1 VVVHLR
7 HRPSSETLAE
17 LAALGVSFEQDGL
30 RGRTLAATVSR
41 SALAGLRA
49 HAEVVG
55 VELDGLPVPTPRPL
69 DLTQQ
74 LIHVD
79 AVHRAPVSDGGLP
92 LTGSGMTVC
101 DVDSGIDVFHP
112 MFFRADLGLYD
123 FDDEDDNGF
132 FDAGVDTI
140 VWNGASVRLRVLD
153 GVVIDR
159 GSGEPLFGTEGTTL
173 DLQYDY
179 LYADLDDDG
188 VRDVGPDAGFTEAT
202 PTYGE
207 QLFVVDDVDGDGEL
221 SVGEKI
227 AALGTS
233 KIKAFRFDGET
244 YERGKNLI
252 DAPWLEEMQHGN
264 GAAGVLV
271 AGQPGFKRLV
281 GMAPD
286 ADLIM
291 AAERGGGRELMM
303 TNFCINRGATVVLHE
318 YAPWIGYH
326 LDGSSALEALID
338 ESSVEGVVHVN
349 PAGNLSTSQKMM
361 KRTLDPSGTTV
372 IPIEFPPNGST
383 YFVGTFLWRDT
394 SRNPSFKL
402 DSASGA
408 SVDLGTGMT
417 PVQEIFDGKTIFAFR
432 EDSSRGTGK
441 LDVYLVDEVSPIALV
456 PGTYT
461 LTVTEGA
468 GLPPLELIGSVFDE
482 VSGWGQ
488 GVRFLEDVTEDH
500 LIGWPGT
507 ADRGL
512 AVAAYVGHDFP
523 GISAGPSGERAY
535 YSGRGHRID
544 DVPLMWISAPD
555 NPIVPATYD
564 DHALGYLVYGGTSG
578 ASPHV
583 AGSAV
588 LLQQADPSLDG
599 EGVKERIRETAIT
612 DSATGA
618 VPNDDFGWGKLDTY
632 RAIFGADAPTGTP
645 PTIEAMQVSLP
656 LGSHDVPLVIA
667 DAEDPLAT
675 LLVEVDADYDGV
687 VDETVPADAPLTLQL
702 DQLGDRV
709 MKLRVV
715 DPSGRSGTALLRV
728 TVTEEE
734 PEPEPEPTFD
744 PSYYPAGGCVLA
756 STERSSAPP
765 PGLVVFALA
774 ALVAGR
780 RRGVFSF
787 GRAG

>member
-1 VVVHLR
+1 
-7 HRPSSETLAE
+7 
-17 LAALGVSFEQDGL
+17 
-30 RGRTLAATVSR
+30 LAATVSR

-207 QLFVVDDVDGDGEL
+207 PLFVVDDVDGDGEL

-349 PAGNLSTSQKMM
+349 PA
-361 KRTLDPSGTTV
+361 
-372 IPIEFPPNGST
+372 
-383 YFVGTFLWRDT
+383 
-394 SRNPSFKL
+394 
-402 DSASGA
+402 
-408 SVDLGTGMT
+408 
-417 PVQEIFDGKTIFAFR
+417 
-432 EDSSRGTGK
+432 
-441 LDVYLVDEVSPIALV
+441 
-456 PGTYT
+456 
-461 LTVTEGA
+461 
-468 GLPPLELIGSVFDE
+468 
-482 VSGWGQ
+482 
-488 GVRFLEDVTEDH
+488 
-500 LIGWPGT
+500 
-507 ADRGL
+507 
-512 AVAAYVGHDFP
+512 
-523 GISAGPSGERAY
+523 
-535 YSGRGHRID
+535 
-544 DVPLMWISAPD
+544 
-555 NPIVPATYD
+555 
-564 DHALGYLVYGGTSG
+564 
-578 ASPHV
+578 
-583 AGSAV
+583 
-588 LLQQADPSLDG
+588 
-599 EGVKERIRETAIT
+599 
-612 DSATGA
+612 
-618 VPNDDFGWGKLDTY
+618 
-632 RAIFGADAPTGTP
+632 
-645 PTIEAMQVSLP
+645 
-656 LGSHDVPLVIA
+656 
-667 DAEDPLAT
+667 
-675 LLVEVDADYDGV
+675 
-687 VDETVPADAPLTLQL
+687 
-702 DQLGDRV
+702 
-709 MKLRVV
+709 
-715 DPSGRSGTALLRV
+715 
-728 TVTEEE
+728 
-734 PEPEPEPTFD
+734 
-744 PSYYPAGGCVLA
+744 
-756 STERSSAPP
+756 
-765 PGLVVFALA
+765 
-774 ALVAGR
+774 
-780 RRGVFSF
+780 
-787 GRAG
+787 